1 MDGYN
6 HLNVHFCTQQID
18 CLSTALQ
25 IIIPYIYFCFVLI
38 LEHFNFTQP
47 TLSHHMKVLIECGLV
62 EARKCGTWNY
72 YKISNESAKEL
83 IKFIKSITNKDN
95 DINGSEIEQ

>member
-1 MDGYN
+1 MDDKYEVN
-6 HLNVHFCTQQID
+6 SRIFKALSDVNRLKIID
-18 CLSTALQ
+18 LLS
-25 IIIPYIYFCFVLI
+25 YEEKCGCKI

-62 EARKCGTWNY
+62 EARKCGIWNY

>member
-1 MDGYN
+1 MDDKYEVN
-6 HLNVHFCTQQID
+6 SRIFKALSDVNRLKIID
-18 CLSTALQ
+18 LLS
-25 IIIPYIYFCFVLI
+25 YEEKCGGKI

-62 EARKCGTWNY
+62 EARMCGTWSY

>member
-1 MDGYN
+1 MEKDYERDSKIFKA
-6 HLNVHFCTQQID
+6 FCD
-18 CLSTALQ
+18 PNRLK
-25 IIIPYIYFCFVLI
+25 I
-38 LEHFNFTQP
+38 LDILKSGEHCACKLLEILDVSQS

-83 IKFIKSITNKDN
+83 IKFIKSITNKDM
-95 DINGSEIEQ
+95 DINGNEIEQ